1 MAQALT
7 IGKIAKLAGVNV
19 ETIRY
24 YQRRG
29 LLSEPV
35 KPHRG
40 YRRYPAASVTHIR
53 FIKRAQTL
61 GFTLKEVAVLLGL
74 EDARACG
81 MTRRLALDKIKAI
94 DQKLAGLTSM
104 RKTLAALVQQCGTGR
119 STKRCPIIQELGQNG
134 PSRAVSAW

>member
-1 MAQALT
+1 MVKEPT

-29 LLSEPV
+29 LLSQPE

-40 YRRYPAASVTHIR
+40 YRRYPSDIVNHIR
-53 FIKRAQTL
+53 FIKRAQAL
-61 GFTLKEVAVLLGL
+61 GFTLNEVAVLMEL
-74 EDARACG
+74 EVARACG
-81 MTRRLALDKIKAI
+81 VTRRLALDKIKAI

-104 RKTLAALVQQCGTGR
+104 RKVLATLVQQCGAGR
-119 STKRCPIIQELGQNG
+119 STKRCPIIQALGQ
-134 PSRAVSAW
+134 SE